1 MMVFKDRFA
10 GRNAIVTGGASGIG
24 YAVVERLFAEGAK
37 VAIAD
42 VNLEVAKK
50 SAQSLDPTGEKV
62 IAVQCDVS
70 SFESAQAMVE
80 TVMAKFGRVD
90 ILINNAGI
98 TKDKMFHKMEPDQ
111 WNAVININLTGMF
124 NVTRNVVPFMR
135 EQKYGRIVCLSS
147 TSAVGEVGQANYSAS
162 KAGVIGFVKTLAKE
176 LAKHGVNVNCVLPE
190 FTETEMT
197 KKMPREVYDE
207 LVSKVPI
214 GRAAQPCEQ
223 AAAIA
228 FLASE
233 EASFITGAALETAG
247 GNI

>member
-24 YAVVERLFAEGAK
+24 FAVVERLFAEGAK

-42 VNLEVAKK
+42 VNLEVANQ
-50 SAQSLDPTGEKV
+50 SALKLDPTGEQV

-70 SFESAQAMVE
+70 SFESSQAMVE
-80 TVMAKFGRVD
+80 TVLAKFGRID

-98 TKDKMFHKMEPDQ
+98 TKDKMFHKMDPAQ

-124 NVTRNVVPFMR
+124 NVTRNVIPYMR
-135 EQKYGRIVCLSS
+135 EQKYGRVVCLSS

-197 KKMPREVYDE
+197 KKMPKEVYDE
-207 LVSKVPI
+207 LVSHVPI
-214 GRAAQPCEQ
+214 GRAAQPYEQ